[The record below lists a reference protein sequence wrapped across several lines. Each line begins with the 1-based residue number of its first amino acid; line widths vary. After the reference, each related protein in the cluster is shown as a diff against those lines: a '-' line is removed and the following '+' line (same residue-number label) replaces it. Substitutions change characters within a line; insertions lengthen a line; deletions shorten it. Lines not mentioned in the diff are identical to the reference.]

1 MSKRGKKY
9 LAARKKID
17 RAKQYPV
24 DQALS
29 LLKQAAWAKFDEMV
43 DLAMNLGVNPKY
55 SDQMVRGAAVLP
67 AGTGKKIRV
76 AVFAKGEKAKEAE
89 QAGADIVGAED
100 LAEKIEGGFMD
111 FDTVIATPD
120 MMKVVS
126 KLGKILGRR
135 GLMPNPKVGTVTME
149 IGKAVQEAKKGKVE
163 FRVEKE
169 GILHVPIGKISF
181 SPEQLKQNLVSVVDA
196 VLKAKPA
203 AAKGTY
209 VKKVTIS
216 STMSPGIRVSVDD
229 LLNLATV

>member
-1 MSKRGKKY
+1 
-9 LAARKKID
+9 
-17 RAKQYPV
+17 
-24 DQALS
+24 
-29 LLKQAAWAKFDEMV
+29 
-43 DLAMNLGVNPKY
+43 
-55 SDQMVRGAAVLP
+55 
-67 AGTGKKIRV
+67 
-76 AVFAKGEKAKEAE
+76 
-89 QAGADIVGAED
+89 
-100 LAEKIEGGFMD
+100 
-111 FDTVIATPD
+111 
-120 MMKVVS
+120 
-126 KLGKILGRR
+126 
-135 GLMPNPKVGTVTME
+135 
-149 IGKAVQEAKKGKVE
+149 VE

>member
-1 MSKRGKKY
+1 
-9 LAARKKID
+9 
-17 RAKQYPV
+17 
-24 DQALS
+24 
-29 LLKQAAWAKFDEMV
+29 
-43 DLAMNLGVNPKY
+43 
-55 SDQMVRGAAVLP
+55 
-67 AGTGKKIRV
+67 
-76 AVFAKGEKAKEAE
+76 
-89 QAGADIVGAED
+89 
-100 LAEKIEGGFMD
+100 MD